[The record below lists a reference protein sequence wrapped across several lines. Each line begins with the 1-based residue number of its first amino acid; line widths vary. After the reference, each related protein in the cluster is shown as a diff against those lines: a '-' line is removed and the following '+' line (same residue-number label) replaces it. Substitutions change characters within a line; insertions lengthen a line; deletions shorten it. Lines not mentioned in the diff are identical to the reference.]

1 MKRSLFIAVV
11 VMVLIIIN
19 IISMQATRTNIND
32 SNTLT
37 YNWKLNVNSSTQN
50 ISKNQV
56 KLLLNYT
63 VSFLTD
69 INIPVRITG
78 GNYFRIN
85 STNFYWIPY
94 TASQVTEY
102 NVFQPKGTF
111 QYFYSVLF
119 NKSNNYYSY
128 YTGGNDYTM
137 NYNKTGT
144 FTLILNFYRELNP
157 YIGVLNLNMET
168 EVNITL
174 NPVNWEATGYIA
186 SALNSTSGKTNS
198 NLTTL
203 TTDSLFSGMDLLTG
217 VICLGLLIIIRQSKK
232 KLGNNK

>member
-1 MKRSLFIAVV
+1 
-11 VMVLIIIN
+11 MVLIIIN

-32 SNTLT
+32 SNTFS
-37 YNWKLNVNSSTQN
+37 YNWKLNVSTSTQN
-50 ISKNQV
+50 IDKNQA
-56 KLLLNYT
+56 KLFLNYT

-111 QYFYSVLF
+111 QYFYSVSF

-128 YTGGNDYTM
+128 YTGGNDYAM
-137 NYNKTGT
+137 NYNKSGT
-144 FTLILNFYRELNP
+144 FTLILNFYRELDP
-157 YIGVLNLNMET
+157 YIGALDLNMDT
-168 EVNITL
+168 DVNITL
-174 NPVNWEATGYIA
+174 NPVNWEASGYIA
-186 SALNSTSGKTNS
+186 SVTNNSSSSNKT
-198 NLTTL
+198 NLTTFI
-203 TTDSLFSGMDLLTG
+203 TNSLVSGMDTLAGMVSLGCLLVFRIKRKG
-217 VICLGLLIIIRQSKK
+217 I
-232 KLGNNK
+232 N